1 MPRATL
7 RPRGQLTLPT
17 EVREA
22 LKLND
27 GDDIDFQFVGEG
39 VVLMHG
45 LKMIPA
51 DQAWFWTE
59 SWQAGE
65 HEAED
70 DIRSGRTTI
79 HKTVDDMF
87 GHLGA

>member
-7 RPRGQLTLPT
+7 RQRGQVTLPP
-17 EVREA
+17 EVRAA
-22 LKLND
+22 LKLED
-27 GDDIDFQFVGEG
+27 GDDIDFEVVGDG
-39 VVLMHG
+39 VVVMRG

-59 SWQAGE
+59 SWQTGE
-65 HEAED
+65 READD
-70 DIRSGRTTI
+70 DIRNGRTPV

-87 GHLGA
+87 GHLGE

>member
-7 RPRGQLTLPT
+7 RQRGQVTLPS
-17 EVREA
+17 EVRDA
-22 LKLND
+22 LKLED
-27 GDDIDFQFVGEG
+27 GDDIDFEVIGEG
-39 VVLMHG
+39 VVVMHG

-59 SWQAGE
+59 SWQTGE
-65 HEAED
+65 REAED
-70 DIRSGRTTI
+70 DIRNGRTTV

-87 GHLGA
+87 GHLGE